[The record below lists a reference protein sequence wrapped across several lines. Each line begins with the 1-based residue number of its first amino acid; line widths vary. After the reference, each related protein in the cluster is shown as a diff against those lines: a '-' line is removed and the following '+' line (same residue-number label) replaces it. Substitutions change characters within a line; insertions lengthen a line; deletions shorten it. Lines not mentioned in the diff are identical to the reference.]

1 MRNCGSAV
9 PFVCA
14 FLRRGRSVTE
24 LSGESYT
31 EVDAQ
36 CDKLVTAVDRG
47 ITEMKQPG
55 TSCAISDQKPG
66 RVAMLAHKNNALAP
80 FSNTPAA
87 IPPLFLYD
95 TPLFLTF
102 IRSFVQIGSG
112 LGKS

>member
-1 MRNCGSAV
+1 
-9 PFVCA
+9 
-14 FLRRGRSVTE
+14 
-24 LSGESYT
+24 
-31 EVDAQ
+31 
-36 CDKLVTAVDRG
+36 VTAVDRG
-47 ITEMKQPG
+47 DEYLFTEMKQPG

-80 FSNTPAA
+80 FSNTPGA